1 MKKSLLI
8 LVLVLFGITQLI
20 AQAPQAFNY
29 QAIARD
35 KAGNILSNQQ
45 VSIKIIILQGDVD
58 GPAVYQETHTA
69 TTNNFGLINLDIGDG
84 RRTTDGGS

>member
-1 MKKSLLI
+1 MKKFLL
-8 LVLVLFGITQLI
+8 LFGMVLVTCSIV
-20 AQAPQAFNY
+20 AQAPQAFKY

-35 KAGNILSNQQ
+35 VAGNILSNRQ
-45 VSIKIIILQGDVD
+45 VSIKIIILQGDAD

-84 RRTTDGGS
+84 RRTTDG